1 MVKESQDSVQVD
13 CVESFDGGLP
23 QGFLLELVEVPSL
36 RLVRNMSLLVSYTSP
51 PLLLRP
57 LASILLFIFGSVFF
71 ANKV

>member
-36 RLVRNMSLLVSYTSP
+36 RLVRNMSLLVSP

-57 LASILLFIFGSVFF
+57 LARILLFIFGSVFF

>member
-36 RLVRNMSLLVSYTSP
+36 RLVRNMSLLVSYPSP

-57 LASILLFIFGSVFF
+57 LARILLFIFGSVFF